1 MELLLEKRLLQ
12 DKKIPYF
19 EGFFILPNLILRFF
33 YASRSIFLF
42 PIAKPQN
49 QAFMEN
55 LRQNWKWQNLDCWDD
70 RKFWQNHYKIFL
82 YHQKIWKAKHDSS
95 LKFFQ
100 SKRARI
106 ENFYPRFFQTKTR
119 IIHFW
124 KEHFQGL
131 YEKVHKILLQK
142 VLFWY
147 FLS

>member
-1 MELLLEKRLLQ
+1 MELSLEKRLLQ
-12 DKKIPYF
+12 DKKSLFWGIFYF
-19 EGFFILPNLILRFF
+19 TKFDSENFLCVSQYF
-33 YASRSIFLF
+33 FLF
-42 PIAKPQN
+42 PIAKPRN
-49 QAFMEN
+49 QAFVEN
-55 LRQNWKWQNLDCWDD
+55 LPQNWKWQNLDRWDD

-100 SKRARI
+100 SKQARI

-124 KEHFQGL
+124 KEHFQVL
-131 YEKVHKILLQK
+131 YEKAHKILLQK